1 MLSCGV
7 YMMKAEP
14 PPHPNISITRDQFFS
29 SYQMLET
36 LVEVCP
42 DDVWYGVYNE
52 VPFWYQVY
60 HTVYFVDY
68 WFRTDQDGAGFP
80 SMPLDPR
87 IPPEFEREV
96 PAGLSISRESMRA
109 YLRLIREKLTQ
120 IFASI
125 KKSDLSSPV
134 FAQEPEVTLMD
145 AIFSQTRHIMFNIGY
160 CNGILRQQNLP
171 EADWY
176 AYNESDS

>member
-1 MLSCGV
+1 MKSSCSTSLI
-7 YMMKAEP
+7 P
-14 PPHPNISITRDQFFS
+14 ILRDQFIS

-42 DDVWYGVYNE
+42 EDVWYGVYNE

-80 SMPLDPR
+80 SMPLDTR
-87 IPPEFEREV
+87 IPPEFEREI
-96 PAGLSISRESMRA
+96 PAGVSISRESIRE
-109 YLRLIREKLTQ
+109 YLRFIKEKLNL

-125 KKSDLSSPV
+125 KESDLSLPA
-134 FAQEPEVTLMD
+134 FAQEPEVTLLD
-145 AIFSQTRHIMFNIGY
+145 AIISQTRHMMYNIGY
-160 CNGILRQQNLP
+160 CNGILRERNLT

-176 AYNESDS
+176 AYNEPDV